1 MPKIHSPYAMNQQNL
16 FHSIAHNFFKRFKL
30 HNNRSVIFHIGLN
43 IISLIG
49 KEHSINKISP
59 VDTAF
64 IMSSSKYTKF
74 SGPFSV

>member
-1 MPKIHSPYAMNQQNL
+1 MLKIHSPYAMNQQNL
-16 FHSIAHNFFKRFKL
+16 FHSISHNFFKRFKL

-49 KEHSINKISP
+49 KEHSINKTSA

-64 IMSSSKYTKF
+64 IIPSSKYTKF

>member
-1 MPKIHSPYAMNQQNL
+1 MPKIYSPYAMNQQNL
-16 FHSIAHNFFKRFKL
+16 FHSISHNSFKRFKL
-30 HNNRSVIFHIGLN
+30 TITVIFHIGLN

-49 KEHSINKISP
+49 KEHSIYKISA